1 MKGCS
6 FMKCFAL
13 VMLMAISSAASAL
26 DCQHPNST
34 PENNQC
40 AALDA
45 AAADTKLN
53 ETYQR
58 VLALFEGPNDEAGR
72 WYPAST
78 KASLIAAEREWI
90 KYRDDNTAHPQRQP
104 LQKIPQ
110 QLIAAQLK
118 FLWSGWRNSALSSGL
133 EIGKPALGEDLVH
146 VHILQ
151 LEGDAQFLQHHIV
164 GDALFHRARRQAFVA
179 AAAMHHQTIEEMRQH
194 LHCCIP
200 RSRLLVLSSERP
212 AHPPWSIGKFASAR
226 LVISTTLA
234 SLRSSM

>member
-1 MKGCS
+1 MPAIDPGIAPNRVDCTLLPQICHCKGCVNTRNKGIVLVVVGAVTLGAHHMKGCS

-90 KYRDDNTAHPQRQP
+90 KYRDDNCTAIFNNYKAGTIHTVMELECRKELTDQRIKA
-104 LQKIPQ
+104 LE
-110 QLIAAQLK
+110 L
-118 FLWSGWRNSALSSGL
+118 FSGPG
-133 EIGKPALGEDLVH
+133 
-146 VHILQ
+146 
-151 LEGDAQFLQHHIV
+151 
-164 GDALFHRARRQAFVA
+164 
-179 AAAMHHQTIEEMRQH
+179 
-194 LHCCIP
+194 
-200 RSRLLVLSSERP
+200 
-212 AHPPWSIGKFASAR
+212 
-226 LVISTTLA
+226 
-234 SLRSSM
+234 